1 MAKITVRKLDGAKK
15 GDATLPDVFDTP
27 FRPDV
32 IRKAVNAAR
41 ANRRQPYGPSPMAGA
56 MHSTASIGKG
66 RGMSRVPRTDDNAG
80 ALAPPTVGGRRAH
93 PPSPRKDWS
102 EKVNKK
108 ERRLAIRSGVAATKD
123 FETVTRRGHR
133 VDEKTALPIVV
144 ESAFEK
150 LEKTQDLIASLEKL
164 GVGDDVVRARTGRK
178 IRAGRGKTRGRRL
191 KSPRSALIVAKDIT
205 LLRRAAGNLVGVE
218 VTTPEQLNTEDLA
231 PGGDAGRLTIY
242 TEDALKALED
252 WQ

>member
-15 GDATLPDVFDTP
+15 GQADLPDVFETP

-41 ANRRQPYGPSPMAGA
+41 ANRRQPYGPARMAGA
-56 MHSTASIGKG
+56 MHATASIGKG
-66 RGMSRVPRTDDNAG
+66 RGMSRVPRTDDNTG

-93 PPSPRKDWS
+93 PPTPRKNWS

-108 ERRLAIRSGVAATKD
+108 ERRLAIRSAVGATKD
-123 FETVTRRGHR
+123 LEIVTGRGHR
-133 VDEKTALPIVV
+133 LDEKTDLPIVV

-150 LEKTQDLIASLEKL
+150 LEKTQDLIASLDKL
-164 GVGDDVVRARTGRK
+164 GVGDDIVRARTGRK
-178 IRAGRGKTRGRRL
+178 VRAGRGKSRGRRL
-191 KSPRSALIVAKDIT
+191 KSPRSVLLVAQDT
-205 LLRRAAGNLVGVE
+205 ERLRRAAGNLVGVE
-218 VTTPEQLNTEDLA
+218 VATPEQLNAEDLA

-242 TEDALKALED
+242 TEAALKGLEALK
-252 WQ
+252 